1 MWRRRNLTLEGKI
14 IIFKTLA
21 LSKFVFLAQV
31 LPIPNEITTT
41 AQRIQGEFLWNFNN
55 VKRIHET
62 TCNDFQ
68 NGSLKNVDIPSKFLA
83 YNALRLKNFTT
94 KTPMTGN

>member
-41 AQRIQGEFLWNFNN
+41 TQRIKENSYG
-55 VKRIHET
+55 
-62 TCNDFQ
+62 
-68 NGSLKNVDIPSKFLA
+68 
-83 YNALRLKNFTT
+83 
-94 KTPMTGN
+94 TPAM